1 MGLSLVRNEMILM
14 VTIVSVAAIWVT
26 FFDSDT
32 RPVIFQHTIRFH
44 INQIKQ

>member
-14 VTIVSVAAIWVT
+14 VTIVSVAAMWGHV
-26 FFDSDT
+26 FDSVT